1 MRTKNTNYKILYLN
15 FNNTSPFNKNFAY
28 FCEKYLY
35 YNNNINIIILNNIG
49 NINKDDNYI
58 YSNKNIKKLEFPNLK
73 CIIFENEIIS
83 NNINE
88 IQNENIIEK
97 DNIYNIN
104 EEIIFDPIQIKIFID
119 NFFDLSN
126 FNIYEGYNDE
136 NTLIYLKIVKNISID
151 ELYRIFFI
159 QSKISLLILRKEN
172 IKIKYNRNKKELYLI
187 YNVNEKENQLSYKIE
202 SFNECCYKLH
212 EIMDLYL
219 NNGEILNIE
228 NIHYDNMKKKIKEK
242 NDNINFVNSEIITE
256 EKEFSLLNEGISE
269 IENIGDIELL
279 KFNLIYR
286 AKSDKNKIDTIID
299 KIGKNKYMLI
309 IIKTNKGNIFGAYA
323 YFYDYYYYDKDEDR
337 NFGVVF
343 NFTKEKLFYNAEG
356 LIYKNDQGIEVK
368 NYFYITKPSFG
379 LKNKIINDLMEIG
392 ESNFICAKMEVYD
405 INNK

>member
-1 MRTKNTNYKILYLN
+1 MKILL
-15 FNNTSPFNKNFAY
+15 
-28 FCEKYLY
+28 
-35 YNNNINIIILNNIG
+35 
-49 NINKDDNYI
+49 
-58 YSNKNIKKLEFPNLK
+58 KK
-73 CIIFENEIIS
+73 IIFFFFF
-83 NNINE
+83 
-88 IQNENIIEK
+88 
-97 DNIYNIN
+97 YNIN

-159 QSKISLLILRKEN
+159 QSKISFLILRKEN

-202 SFNECCYKLH
+202 SFNEFCYKLH

-228 NIHYDNMKKKIKEK
+228 NIHYDNTKKKIKEK
-242 NDNINFVNSEIITE
+242 NDNINFLNSEIITE

-269 IENIGDIELL
+269 IENIDNIELL

-286 AKSDKNKIDTIID
+286 AKSDKNKIETIID

-309 IIKTNKGNIFGAYA
+309 IIKTNKGNIFGAYV